1 MKSVGPYR
9 GVLKSACVGK
19 GVREPAV
26 VDHVTKGA
34 QAMFV
39 NRALGNEG
47 LENSLKRYYFKN
59 QEIDKL
65 KFKENKNIQLLPL
78 GIELK

>member
-1 MKSVGPYR
+1 M
-9 GVLKSACVGK
+9 
-19 GVREPAV
+19 
-26 VDHVTKGA
+26 TKGA

>member
-1 MKSVGPYR
+1 M
-9 GVLKSACVGK
+9 KSACVSLC
-19 GVREPAV
+19 REGCQRTAV

-47 LENSLKRYYFKN
+47 LENTLKRYYFKN
-59 QEIDKL
+59 QEIGKL
-65 KFKENKNIQLLPL
+65 KFKEN
-78 GIELK
+78 